1 MKKIRQIL
9 KEETSDPFAGVPN
22 DVLFDFLQEFE
33 GEYNESK
40 AKQFCKYLSISDT
53 NENTSFFDELINLNP
68 RVSNP
73 NEIIKPTRKE
83 YKVVF
88 EVKEKLWV
96 RYETITNTFGYNEKS
111 VEQQFHDG
119 DIGCFDGPE
128 RPNSRE
134 VYDSELLDESIYIMD
149 ENDFEVF

>member
-40 AKQFCKYLSISDT
+40 AKQFCKYLSINT
-53 NENTSFFDELINLNP
+53 WTENTSFFDELINLNP
-68 RVSNP
+68 RVTSP
-73 NEIIKPTRKE
+73 DEIIKPKRKE
-83 YKVVF
+83 YEVVF
-88 EVKEKLWV
+88 EIKEKLWV

-111 VEQQFHDG
+111 VKEQVYNGDISAFDG
-119 DIGCFDGPE
+119 DE

-134 VYDSELLDESIYIMD
+134 VYDSDFLDEKAYIS
-149 ENDFEVF
+149 EI

>member
-22 DVLFDFLQEFE
+22 DILFDLLQDFE

-40 AKQFCKYLSISDT
+40 ARQFCKYLSISDT

-88 EVKEKLWV
+88 EIKEKLWV
-96 RYETITNTFGYNEKS
+96 KYETITNTFGYNEKS

-134 VYDSELLDESIYIMD
+134 IYDSELLDESIYIMD
-149 ENDFEVF
+149 ENDFESF

>member
-22 DVLFDFLQEFE
+22 DILFDLLQDFE

-40 AKQFCKYLSISDT
+40 ARQFCKYLSISDT

-88 EVKEKLWV
+88 EIKEKLWV
-96 RYETITNTFGYNEKS
+96 KYETITNTFGYNEKS

-149 ENDFEVF
+149 ENDFESF

>member
-22 DVLFDFLQEFE
+22 DVLFDLLQDFE

-40 AKQFCKYLSISDT
+40 AKQFCKYLSVSDT

-88 EVKEKLWV
+88 EIKEKLWV

-149 ENDFEVF
+149 ENDFESF

>member
-22 DVLFDFLQEFE
+22 DILFDLLQDFE

-40 AKQFCKYLSISDT
+40 ARQFCKYLSISDT

-88 EVKEKLWV
+88 EIKEKLWV
-96 RYETITNTFGYNEKS
+96 KYETITNTFGYNEKS

-149 ENDFEVF
+149 ENEFESF

>member
-1 MKKIRQIL
+1 
-9 KEETSDPFAGVPN
+9 
-22 DVLFDFLQEFE
+22 
-33 GEYNESK
+33 
-40 AKQFCKYLSISDT
+40 LSISDT

-96 RYETITNTFGYNEKS
+96 KYETITNTFGYNEKS

-134 VYDSELLDESIYIMD
+134 IYDSELLDESIYIMD
-149 ENDFEVF
+149 ENDFESF

>member
-22 DVLFDFLQEFE
+22 DILFDLLQDFE

-40 AKQFCKYLSISDT
+40 ARQFCKYLSISDT

-88 EVKEKLWV
+88 EIKEKLWV

-111 VEQQFHDG
+111 VKEQVYNGDISAFDG
-119 DIGCFDGPE
+119 DE

-134 VYDSELLDESIYIMD
+134 VYDSELLDENAYIMD
-149 ENDFEVF
+149 ENDFEAF

>member
-40 AKQFCKYLSISDT
+40 AKQFCKYLNINT
-53 NENTSFFDELINLNP
+53 WNENTSFFEELINLNP
-68 RVSNP
+68 RVTSP
-73 NEIIKPTRKE
+73 DEIIKPKRKE
-83 YKVVF
+83 YEVVF
-88 EVKEKLWV
+88 EIKEKLWV

-111 VEQQFHDG
+111 VKEQVYNGDISAFDG
-119 DIGCFDGPE
+119 DE

-134 VYDSELLDESIYIMD
+134 VYDSDFLDEKAYIS
-149 ENDFEVF
+149 EI